1 MAYCSKCGKELEEGQ
16 KFCSGCGENLTNQ
29 EEASV
34 EHIPLC
40 YKIFGYVGF
49 GLGILTFVLG
59 FIPFAN
65 YMCIFSG
72 PAGIVFSCLGKKE
85 PQVYNKAIKGFKF
98 SIGGLIIGVV
108 LLIIYTI
115 IFVVILGLTV
125 DNVYND
131 YFVGMF

>member
-1 MAYCSKCGKELEEGQ
+1 MAYCSKCGSELEEGQ
-16 KFCSGCGENLTNQ
+16 KFCSSCGENLCK
-29 EEASV
+29 EETSS
-34 EHIPLC
+34 HQQIPLC

-49 GLGILTFVLG
+49 GVGILTFVLS
-59 FIPFAN
+59 FIPFVN

-85 PQVYNKAIKGFKF
+85 PQVYNKAHKGFIF
-98 SIGGLIIGVV
+98 SLVGLIIGVV

-115 IFVVILGLTV
+115 IFVVILGLSI

-131 YFVGMF
+131 YFIGMF

>member
-40 YKIFGYVGF
+40 YKIFGNVGF

-98 SIGGLIIGVV
+98 SIAGLIIGVV

>member
-1 MAYCSKCGKELEEGQ
+1 MAYCSKCGKEVEDGQ
-16 KFCSGCGENLTNQ
+16 NFCSGCGENLNKQ
-29 EEASV
+29 EDTSIDKV
-34 EHIPLC
+34 PLC
-40 YKIFGYVGF
+40 YKIFGLVGF
-49 GLGILTFVLG
+49 GVGILTFVLS
-59 FIPFAN
+59 FIPFMN
-65 YMCIFSG
+65 YICVFSG
-72 PAGIVFSCLGKKE
+72 PVGIVFSCLGKKE

-98 SIGGLIIGVV
+98 SIAGLIIGVV

>member
-1 MAYCSKCGKELEEGQ
+1 MAYCCKCGKELEEGQ

-29 EEASV
+29 KESSA

-49 GLGILTFVLG
+49 GLGILTFVMG

-85 PQVYNKAIKGFKF
+85 PLVYNKAHKGLVF
-98 SIGGLIIGVV
+98 SLVGLIIGIV
-108 LLIIYTI
+108 LLIAYTI
-115 IFVVILGLTV
+115 IFVVILGLSI

-131 YFVGMF
+131 YFIPMF